1 MALRSC
7 WNLSGRLSHHNLH
20 HTWGRRLSRRSGL
33 KVGVVQQRVLERLH
47 RHCLDPNLRLSVIL
61 HQLGHC
67 WSGRC
72 CLLCQRL
79 DESELGGLAKQM
91 MLSTR
96 RDEVKHITLH
106 GPGRTH
112 SQRPYWS
119 AT

>member
-1 MALRSC
+1 M
-7 WNLSGRLSHHNLH
+7 
-20 HTWGRRLSRRSGL
+20 

-79 DESELGGLAKQM
+79 DESELGRLAKQM

-96 RDEVKHITLH
+96 RDEVKHITCENKVSYLQSKTDLAEQEAH
-106 GPGRTH
+106 V
-112 SQRPYWS
+112 
-119 AT
+119 